1 MNTDTFRSMEGGRG
15 VSGGLVWG
23 FRVDTVLL
31 HGRVEG
37 GEGRGKVKREVR
49 GGIKRMEE
57 DEKNRENEEGRREES
72 V

>member
-1 MNTDTFRSMEGGRG
+1 MG
-15 VSGGLVWG
+15 VPGGLVWG

-49 GGIKRMEE
+49 GGIKIMEE
-57 DEKNRENEEGRREES
+57 GGKNRESEEGGKRED
-72 V
+72 